1 MTDELIAAFETQ
13 LRTLAQQIVDERDAL
28 SQLEDREAAAIQK
41 EKIAGLEKLAA
52 AIYTS
57 RSAILGLEREQ
68 EQAAVNYV
76 RWRELVAACRE
87 AQAQIADVEQRWRP
101 LEDSASVAL
110 GPVERTERELDLHNL
125 GKLKP
130 SDLPLEAELLAE
142 AKRGEKLKAA
152 YAEAVAARGKL
163 LAKRDALR
171 VEWLRLRA
179 KVSDLSWREER
190 LRPKS
195 LKPMPNGDMSQVTV
209 RV

>member
-142 AKRGEKLKAA
+142 AKRGETLKLA
-152 YAEAVAARGKL
+152 YQEAIAARAKIIG
-163 LAKRDALR
+163 KRDALR

-179 KVSDLSWREER
+179 KLADLSWHEER

-195 LKPMPNGDMSQVTV
+195 LKPTPSGDLGQVTV